1 MTKEEFVT
9 ESGTLHSE
17 KLHNLYASSN
27 IVMEIKS
34 RRMKLVVDVARMLEK
49 RN

>member
-27 IVMEIKS
+27 IIKGDHIKENDG
-34 RRMKLVVDVARMLEK
+34 RDT
-49 RN
+49 